1 MTATAQY
8 TQIQSYLNNGAL
20 STVGG
25 PLPDTRGWA
34 SVDVEAGGRKF
45 RFATTHLDTTNP
57 AIQIKQAHEMIG
69 GAGATNLP
77 LVFVGD
83 FNAVANSGLDPSFP
97 TYQKFINAGFAEARP
112 ARRAP
117 DPGFTCCQASNL
129 LNPAS
134 QLSKRVD
141 LVLTKGD
148 NQVVD
153 IKRVGENPSDRTASG
168 LWPSD
173 HAGVIATLKI
183 RRQNG
188 NHH

>member
-1 MTATAQY
+1 M
-8 TQIQSYLNNGAL
+8 QIQGYLNNSAL
-20 STVGG
+20 QTVGG

-34 SVDVEAGGRKF
+34 SVDVETGGRKF
-45 RFATTHLDTTNP
+45 RFATTHLDTTSP
-57 AIQIKQAHEMIG
+57 AIQIKQAHEMIA

-83 FNAVANSGLDPSFP
+83 FNAVANNGMDPSFP
-97 TYQKFINAGFAEARP
+97 TYQKFINAGFAEAWP

-117 DPGFTCCQASNL
+117 DPGLTCCQASNL

-134 QLSKRVD
+134 QLSRRVD

-148 NQVVD
+148 IQVVD

-188 NHH
+188 HHH